1 MRWLCRLIRKGKLE
15 TQLDSELRFHV
26 EQQIADNIAAGMK
39 PAEARRRAL
48 AQFGGTECI
57 KEECRDARGTHFF
70 EALFQD
76 VRFTLRILRKTPLIT
91 TVALLSLALGIG
103 ANTAIFSLI
112 DKVML
117 SLLPVQK
124 PAELVEVMRYAPWYD
139 EPVGSFTNPIWE
151 QVRDHQ
157 DVFSGVL
164 AWSERTFDLA
174 NGGEAEN
181 VNGIYASGEYFTT
194 LGVRPILGRL
204 LIPADDR
211 RACSG
216 AAVVSYGFWRQH
228 YGGAEN
234 AIGSLLRLNGHSFP
248 VIGVTPPGFFGV
260 NVGDKFDVAIP
271 ICSEAIMAGKNSM
284 LDHHSSWWL
293 SIVGRLKPGVSLP
306 QATARLTVLAPE
318 IYANAL
324 PPDWPAAEQARFLRT
339 TFVIRSAGTG
349 ISNLRRQYERPLQIL
364 MVIVGLVLLI
374 ACANIA
380 SLLLARS
387 AARQKEIAV
396 RLSLGATRARLIR
409 QVLTE
414 SLVLSGAGAVLG
426 ILFARWGGALLV
438 RFVST
443 SQQPVFLNLSMD
455 GRVLGFAIGIA
466 ILAGLLFGI
475 LPALRATRVPL
486 ISAMKQ
492 GCVEDA
498 QVRSHVSSGRW
509 IVAVQV
515 ALSLILLIGTGLFV
529 RSFRNLI
536 TLDPG
541 FARDHVLLVNTDIH
555 NAHIEAAARASLYG
569 HILARLQSVPGA
581 VSAGQCWFTPTEGAE
596 WNDDIQ
602 IAGRPKPTGDE
613 NLVWFNWTT
622 PSYFPTMRTP
632 LLEGRNF
639 DGRDTPTSPP
649 VAVVNETMARH
660 FFPNANPVGKY
671 FSVDAGSML
680 AAKPIQI
687 IGVVK
692 DAKYG
697 SLREPFLPTAY
708 IPLAQIMAPPERTAF
723 EIRTVV
729 NPTSVIPSVRDAI
742 ADISKPASL
751 EFITLSQQVDDSLAQ
766 ERLLAMLSAFFGV
779 LAVLLTA
786 IGLYG
791 VMAYVVTQRTHEIG
805 IRMAL
810 GAQPSSVLRLVMRD
824 VAVLLGVGA
833 GSGILASLWL
843 TRLVQQLLFGVPAT
857 DAVTLSFA
865 VVTLFVVALVA
876 SYLPARRAMRVDPM
890 VALRYE

>member
-1 MRWLCRLIRKGKLE
+1 
-15 TQLDSELRFHV
+15 
-26 EQQIADNIAAGMK
+26 
-39 PAEARRRAL
+39 
-48 AQFGGTECI
+48 
-57 KEECRDARGTHFF
+57 
-70 EALFQD
+70 
-76 VRFTLRILRKTPLIT
+76 
-91 TVALLSLALGIG
+91 
-103 ANTAIFSLI
+103 
-112 DKVML
+112 
-117 SLLPVQK
+117 
-124 PAELVEVMRYAPWYD
+124 
-139 EPVGSFTNPIWE
+139 
-151 QVRDHQ
+151 
-157 DVFSGVL
+157 
-164 AWSERTFDLA
+164 
-174 NGGEAEN
+174 
-181 VNGIYASGEYFTT
+181 
-194 LGVRPILGRL
+194 
-204 LIPADDR
+204 
-211 RACSG
+211 
-216 AAVVSYGFWRQH
+216 
-228 YGGAEN
+228 
-234 AIGSLLRLNGHSFP
+234 LNGHSFP
-248 VIGVTPPGFFGV
+248 VIGVTPPSFFGV

-271 ICSEAIMAGKNSM
+271 ICSEAILAGKSSM

-293 SIVGRLKPGVSLP
+293 SIVGRLKPSVSSQ
-306 QATARLTVLAPE
+306 QATARLAVLAPE

-324 PPDWPAAEQARFLRT
+324 PPDWSAAEQARFRKL
-339 TFVIRSAGTG
+339 TFAIRPAGTG

-396 RLSLGATRARLIR
+396 RLSLGASRSRLIR

-414 SLVLSGAGAVLG
+414 SLALSGAGAVLG
-426 ILFARWGGALLV
+426 ILFARWGSTLLV

-443 SQQPVFLNLSMD
+443 SRQQVFLNLSMD
-455 GRVLGFAIGIA
+455 GRVLGFTIGIA
-466 ILAGLLFGI
+466 ILTGLLFGI
-475 LPALRATRVPL
+475 LPALRATQVPL
-486 ISAMKQ
+486 ISAMKE
-492 GCVEDA
+492 GRVEDVQA
-498 QVRSHVSSGRW
+498 RSRFSSGRW

-555 NAHIEAAARASLYG
+555 NAHIDPAARASLYG
-569 HILARLQSVPGA
+569 HMLARLRTIPGV
-581 VSAGQCWFTPTEGAE
+581 VSTSQCWFTPTEGAE
-596 WNDDIQ
+596 WNLDIQ
-602 IAGRPKPTGDE
+602 VVGRPKATGDE
-613 NLVWFNWTT
+613 NLVWLNWTT
-622 PSYFPTMRTP
+622 PSYFSTMRTP
-632 LLEGRNF
+632 LLEGRDF
-639 DGRDTPTSPP
+639 DGRDTATSPP

-697 SLREPFLPTAY
+697 SLRESFLPTAY
-708 IPLAQIMAPPERTAF
+708 TPLAQIVTVPERTAF
-723 EIRTVV
+723 EIRTEVS
-729 NPTSVIPSVRDAI
+729 PTSVIPSVRDAI
-742 ADISKPASL
+742 ANISKPTSL

-766 ERLLAMLSAFFGV
+766 ERLLAMLSAFFGI

-810 GAQPSSVLRLVMRD
+810 GAQPASVLRLVMRD
-824 VAVLLGVGA
+824 VAVLVGVGA

-865 VVTLFVVALVA
+865 VVTLFVVVLLA
-876 SYLPARRAMRVDPM
+876 SYLPARRAMKVDPM